1 MEGAQR
7 KLFWNLLFRIS
18 IYVMGLDYFKFSLKK
33 KNWIQIG
40 IKFHVL
46 RFEIGIIF
54 KLCSVKVLWDMNFC
68 NPGSTIKMLHMVFF

>member
-33 KNWIQIG
+33 KKLDPDRDQ
-40 IKFHVL
+40 VSC
-46 RFEIGIIF
+46 FEI
-54 KLCSVKVLWDMNFC
+54 WDRDN
-68 NPGSTIKMLHMVFF
+68 I